1 MTRIIKKIIVLT
13 TILIGL
19 ILSNNNYLY
28 AIGSFSLGINTGAT
42 YDPNNMENDIIR
54 FNRAIEYQKEA
65 VSGTKGEQI
74 DVPYSFILG
83 ASLRYQF
90 NFLLF
95 RVGGHFTKPGAGT
108 KGSFTP
114 AGGDKNVIR
123 ISTYQAAFPVS
134 MGFIVPVKE
143 KTYFYLGGGITYYMA
158 SVKITQSNPASWP
171 NPATWPNP
179 AVVPPT
185 DRKDSYYGNFP
196 GWHLLVG
203 AEVPLFDKY
212 SITVE
217 WMHQEGHSY
226 LIKNRGLDNTGNKT
240 SDPNRVIN
248 TKGDFILFGIN
259 YYISI

>member
-1 MTRIIKKIIVLT
+1 MTKIVKRIIVLI
-13 TILIGL
+13 TILMAL
-19 ILSNNNYLY
+19 NFLNNDYLY
-28 AIGSFSLGINTGAT
+28 AIGNFSLGINSGAT
-42 YDPNNMENDIIR
+42 YDPNNMENDINR
-54 FNRAIEYQKEA
+54 FNREIEYQKES
-65 VSGTKGEQI
+65 VSGTRGEQI

-95 RVGGHFTKPGAGT
+95 RLGGQFTKPGAGT

-114 AGGDKNVIR
+114 AGGERNVIR

-134 MGFIVPVKE
+134 IGFTVPVKE

-158 SVKITQSNPASWP
+158 SVKITQSNPAAWP
-171 NPATWPNP
+171 SPA
-179 AVVPPT
+179 AVPT
-185 DRKDSYYGNFP
+185 TDVKDSYSGNFP

-226 LIKNRGLDNTGNKT
+226 LLKNHGLNNSGTKT
-240 SDPNRVIN
+240 SVPNRVIN
-248 TKGDFILFGIN
+248 AKGDFILFGIN